1 MEKVMPAFDFLLKE
15 QFLNKPEC
23 VVNFPEWLLPSQEIE
38 KYRAMSGLAVV
49 EIAGRDSIAAA
60 IKSVK
65 KKGFTDLLPTYVYTG
80 TEHGSWSAVEEAV
93 NRLSRCLPNV
103 RVHNLI
109 VLGSPGFWQALNG
122 RFISELISRYGFYT
136 PCVGCHVYL
145 HSVRIPIALTLGRV
159 PVISGERERHDD
171 AVKINQISEALNFYQ
186 NLADNFRVRLLL
198 PLRNI
203 AEGKYIE
210 DILEFAWR
218 QGEEQ
223 MGCVLSGNYRRLNS
237 SINITTHQIQRYLE
251 EFAWPCA
258 TKIIEDYVAN
268 RIPKHMEIAARIL
281 GC

>member
-23 VVNFPEWLLPSQEIE
+23 VVNFPEWLLPSQEIQ

-80 TEHGSWSAVEEAV
+80 TEHGPWSAVEEAV
-93 NRLSRCLPNV
+93 NRLSRCLPDV

-159 PVISGERERHDD
+159 PVISGERERHDG

-186 NLADNFRVRLLL
+186 NLADNFGVHFLL

-203 AEGKYIE
+203 AKGKYVE
-210 DILEFAWR
+210 DILEFAWK

-237 SINITTHQIQRYLE
+237 SINIATHQVQRYLE
-251 EFAWPCA
+251 EFAWPCT
-258 TKIIEDYVAN
+258 TKIIESYVAN
-268 RIPKHMEIAARIL
+268 RIPKHLEIAARIL

>member
-65 KKGFTDLLPTYVYTG
+65 KKGFTDLLPTYGYTG
-80 TEHGSWSAVEEAV
+80 TEHGPWSAVEEAV
-93 NRLSRCLPNV
+93 NRLSRCLPDV

-109 VLGSPGFWQALNG
+109 VLGSPGFWRALNG

-145 HSVRIPIALTLGRV
+145 HSVRIPIALTLGRM
-159 PVISGERERHDD
+159 PVISGERERHDG

-186 NLADNFRVRLLL
+186 NLADNFGVRLLL
-198 PLRNI
+198 PLRNV

-210 DILEFAWR
+210 DILEFAWK

-237 SINITTHQIQRYLE
+237 SINITTRQIQRYLK

-268 RIPKHMEIAARIL
+268 RIPKHLEIAARIL

>member
-1 MEKVMPAFDFLLKE
+1 MPDFDFLLKE

-23 VVNFPEWLLPSQEIE
+23 VVNFPEWLLPSQEIKE
-38 KYRAMSGLAVV
+38 YSAISRLAIV

-80 TEHGSWSAVEEAV
+80 TEHGPWSAVEKAV
-93 NRLSRCLPNV
+93 NRLSGCLPDV

-136 PCVGCHVYL
+136 PCLGCHIYL
-145 HSVRIPIALTLGRV
+145 HSMRIPLAIIMGNA
-159 PVISGERERHDD
+159 PIISGERERHDG

-186 NLADNFRVRLLL
+186 NLADNFGVRLLL

-203 AEGKYIE
+203 AEGKDIE
-210 DILEFAWR
+210 NILGFGWR
-218 QGEEQ
+218 QGQEQ
-223 MGCVLSGNYRRLNS
+223 MGCVLSGNYRKLDS
-237 SINITTHQIQRYLE
+237 SINITTQQVQRYLE
-251 EFAWPCA
+251 EFVWPCTA
-258 TKIIEDYVAN
+258 KIIEDYLSN
-268 RIPKHMEIAARIL
+268 HIPKHLEIAARIL

>member
-1 MEKVMPAFDFLLKE
+1 MPAFDFLLKE

-80 TEHGSWSAVEEAV
+80 TEYGPWSAVEEAV
-93 NRLSRCLPNV
+93 NRLSRCLPDV

-109 VLGSPGFWQALNG
+109 VLGSSGFWQALNG

-145 HSVRIPIALTLGRV
+145 HSVRIPIALMLGRV
-159 PVISGERERHDD
+159 PVISGERERHDG

-186 NLADNFRVRLLL
+186 NLADNFGVRLLL
-198 PLRNI
+198 PLRNV

-210 DILEFAWR
+210 DILEFAWK

-237 SINITTHQIQRYLE
+237 SINITTRQIQRYLE

-268 RIPKHMEIAARIL
+268 RIPKHLEIAARIL

>member
-1 MEKVMPAFDFLLKE
+1 MPAFDFLLRE

-23 VVNFPEWLLPSQEIE
+23 VVNFPEWLLPSQEIQ
-38 KYRAMSGLAVV
+38 KYRAMSGLLAVV

-80 TEHGSWSAVEEAV
+80 TEHGHWSAVEEAV

-136 PCVGCHVYL
+136 PCLGCHIYL
-145 HSVRIPIALTLGRV
+145 HSVRIPLAIIMGNA
-159 PVISGERERHDD
+159 PIISGERERHDD

-186 NLADNFRVRLLL
+186 NLADNFGVRLLL
-198 PLRNI
+198 PLRNV

-210 DILEFAWR
+210 DILEFAWK
-218 QGEEQ
+218 QGKEQ
-223 MGCVLSGNYRRLNS
+223 MGCVLSGNYRRLDS
-237 SINITTHQIQRYLE
+237 SINITAHQVQRYLE
-251 EFAWPCA
+251 EFAWPCT
-258 TKIIEDYVAN
+258 TKIIESYVAN
-268 RIPKHMEIAARIL
+268 RIPKHLEIAARIL

>member
-1 MEKVMPAFDFLLKE
+1 MPAFDFLLKE

-65 KKGFTDLLPTYVYTG
+65 KKGFTDLLPTYAYTG
-80 TEHGSWSAVEEAV
+80 TEHGPWSAVEEAV
-93 NRLSRCLPNV
+93 NRLSRCLPDV

-109 VLGSPGFWQALNG
+109 VLGSPGFWRALNG

-145 HSVRIPIALTLGRV
+145 HSVRIPIALTLGRM
-159 PVISGERERHDD
+159 PVISGERERHDG

-186 NLADNFRVRLLL
+186 NLADNFGVRLLL
-198 PLRNI
+198 PLRNV

-210 DILEFAWR
+210 DILEFAWK

-237 SINITTHQIQRYLE
+237 SINITTRQIQRYLK

-268 RIPKHMEIAARIL
+268 RIPKHLEIAARIL

>member
-65 KKGFTDLLPTYVYTG
+65 KKGFTDLLPTYAYTG
-80 TEHGSWSAVEEAV
+80 TEHGPWSAVEEAV
-93 NRLSRCLPNV
+93 NRLSRCLPDV

-109 VLGSPGFWQALNG
+109 VLGSPGFWRALNG

-145 HSVRIPIALTLGRV
+145 HSVRIPIALTLGRM
-159 PVISGERERHDD
+159 PVISGERERHDG

-186 NLADNFRVRLLL
+186 NLADNFGVRLLL
-198 PLRNI
+198 PLRNV

-210 DILEFAWR
+210 DILEFAWK

-237 SINITTHQIQRYLE
+237 SINITTRQIQRYLK

-268 RIPKHMEIAARIL
+268 RIPKHLEIAARIL